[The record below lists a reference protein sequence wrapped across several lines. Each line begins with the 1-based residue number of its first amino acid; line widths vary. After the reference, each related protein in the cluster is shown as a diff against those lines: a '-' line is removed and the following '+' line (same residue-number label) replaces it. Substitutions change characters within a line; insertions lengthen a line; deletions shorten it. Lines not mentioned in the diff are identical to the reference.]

1 MSSTSRQNNLLLAE
15 DWQKIYQSFRN
26 ADFQSYDFDNLRR
39 TMIDYIRTNFPED
52 FNDYVE
58 SSEYL
63 ALIDLIAYVGQNIAF
78 RADLNAR
85 ENFLELAERRDSV
98 LRLARLISYNASRN
112 VAAQGLLKF
121 TTVQTTENVLDS
133 NGRDLAG
140 QYISWNDSSNPNW
153 YDQFIR
159 ILNAAFPQTQQFGN
173 PADSA
178 TIYGTPTAQYRFNAN
193 NTDVPVYSFTKTVA
207 GRGMDFEITSTTFTG
222 ETFIYE
228 EPPKIANQIACIY
241 KDDGYGAGSPGTGFF
256 FNFTQGT
263 LNTGTFNITNPSTN
277 ESIDIDTQNINNS
290 DVWLYQLSQTSGLES
305 TLWTNIPALTGN
317 NVIYNSLNQS
327 TSTVYA
333 VTTRVGDAVSLNFA
347 DGVFGEL
354 PNGNFRVY
362 YRISNGL
369 TYTINPADIVNVS
382 VAIPYTSALGTPET
396 LTVSLSLASSVINAT
411 ASETNASIKQN
422 APQTYYTQNR
432 MITGEDYN
440 ISPLAANLQV
450 AKVKTINRTSSGI
463 SRYFDLTDPTGKYSS
478 TNLFADDG
486 VLYQQEY
493 TTGTTFSASGT
504 QVDAAYVQG
513 IIDNTVLPILEDP
526 NLRNFFYSNFVT
538 YTAASLNVSWYQV
551 TKDSNSSSGYIGG
564 TTSGTP
570 FAVGSYTLTD
580 LSFITSGALIKFT
593 APSYTDSVTGITYYY
608 GYFNTKQNNAYV
620 TFANPSLASA
630 VPSNGVLYLWA
641 RVISVNG
648 DGTASGTGTLSTGFG
663 PIVLSKVIP
672 KKAVISEVI
681 PEFSTSL
688 TASVQT
694 SMIDLI
700 LSNSTFGL
708 RYDASSTSWQIVF
721 EQNLNTT
728 TPFNLQYQGNN
739 TNTQLDASWILLFST
754 DTLTYTITERTV
766 RYIFESDAEVT
777 FYFDDSVKIYD
788 IVGSNTVTDTVKVL
802 NINPQPDS
810 VFPLTVDYPW
820 QVVSEY
826 IGQDGYIDPK
836 KVVVTFADPTN
847 SGVVDNPQQF
857 IDIVS
862 PSTNTAYKYIVEKK
876 YEITSGQEDYKY
888 VVNNPLTGPVI
899 IFSTISAS
907 YPLSQWT
914 TGQYFYFEDTQIVM
928 QYVPSNT
935 TSQLQPT
942 LDYKVYVGRDG
953 LRFQYVHSADYDS
966 RIDPGASNI
975 MDVYVLTY
983 SYDTAFR
990 QWAATGGS
998 GTEPLPPSQYE
1009 LNTLLSPNLN
1019 LIKSIS
1025 DEIVYHP
1032 VNYTLLFGNLA
1043 DPNFQATFE
1052 VMINPSSAVSS
1063 ANVTA
1068 RVLTAIN
1075 EFFALENWD
1084 FGDTFYFTEL
1094 STYVMNQ
1101 LAPDIITF
1109 VIVPAQTGQ
1118 YFGSLFEIK
1127 CPNNSIFLSCATTA
1141 NIQVVSGLTSTNLKT
1156 VTGTALAATVASQQI
1171 TSANYGANS

>member
-1 MSSTSRQNNLLLAE
+1 MSSTTRQNNLLLAE

-26 ADFQSYDFDNLRR
+26 ADFQSYDFENLRR

-52 FNDYVE
+52 FNDYIE

-63 ALIDLIAYVGQNIAF
+63 ALIDLIAFVGQSIAF

-85 ENFLELAERRDSV
+85 ENFLELAERRDSI
-98 LRLARLISYNASRN
+98 LRLARLVSYNASRN
-112 VAAQGLLKF
+112 NAAQGLLKF
-121 TTVQTTENVLDS
+121 NTVQTTENVLDS

-153 YDQFIR
+153 YDQFVR

-178 TIYGTPTAQYRFNAN
+178 TIYGIPTAQYRFNAN
-193 NTDVPVYSFTKTVA
+193 NTDVPVYSFTKTIA
-207 GRGMDFEITSTTFTG
+207 GRGMDFEITSTTFKG

-228 EPPKIANQIACIY
+228 EPPKVANQIACIY

-256 FNFTQGT
+256 FNFVQGT
-263 LNTGTFNITNPSTN
+263 LNTGTFTITNPSTN
-277 ESIDIDTQNINNS
+277 ESIDIDSQNINNS
-290 DVWLYQLSQTSGLES
+290 DVWLYQLNQSNGLED
-305 TLWTNIPALTGN
+305 TLWTKISALTGN

-327 TSTVYA
+327 TNTVYA
-333 VTTRVGDAVSLNFA
+333 VNTRVGDAVSLNFA
-347 DGVFGEL
+347 DGVFGKL

-369 TYTINPADIVNVS
+369 TYTINPADIVNIS
-382 VAIPYTSALGTPET
+382 IAIPYVSALGTPET
-396 LTVSLSLASSVINAT
+396 LTISLSLASSVINAT

-440 ISPLAANLQV
+440 ISPLASSLQV
-450 AKVKTINRTSSGI
+450 AKVKSINRTSSGI

-486 VLYQQEY
+486 VIYKQEY
-493 TTGTTFSASGT
+493 TTGTTFSAAGS
-504 QVDAAYVQG
+504 QVDGAYVQG
-513 IIDNTVLPILEDP
+513 IIDNKVLPILEDP

-538 YTAASLNVSWYQV
+538 YTAASLNVSWFAI

-564 TTSGTP
+564 TTSKTP
-570 FAVGSYTLTD
+570 FALGTFTLTD
-580 LSFITSGALIKFT
+580 LSFVTPGALIKFT
-593 APSYTDSVTGITYYY
+593 APSTTSLDGTVLYS
-608 GYFNTKQNNAYV
+608 GYFNTKQNNTY
-620 TFANPSLASA
+620 TLFKTPSAASS
-630 VPSNGVLYLWA
+630 VPSNGTLYLWA
-641 RVISVNG
+641 RVTSVNG
-648 DGTASGTGTLSTGFG
+648 DGTAAGTGTLSTGFG

-672 KKAVISEVI
+672 SGAVVSEVI

-688 TASVQT
+688 TTSVQA
-694 SMIDLI
+694 SMVDLI

-721 EQNLNTT
+721 EQNLNNS
-728 TPFNLQYQGNN
+728 TPFSLQYQGNN
-739 TNTQLDASWILLFST
+739 TNTHLDASWMLLFT
-754 DTLTYTITERTV
+754 TNTLTYTITARTI
-766 RYIFESDAEVT
+766 RYVFESDAEVS

-788 IVGSNTVTDTVKVL
+788 IVSSNTVTDTLKVL
-802 NINPQPDS
+802 NINSQPDIAYP
-810 VFPLTVDYPW
+810 FTVDYSW
-820 QVVSEY
+820 QIVSEY

-836 KVVVTFADPTN
+836 KVIITFADPTN

-857 IDIVS
+857 LDIVS
-862 PSTNTAYKYIVEKK
+862 PLTNTTYKYIIEQK
-876 YEITSGQEDYKY
+876 YEISMGQEDYKY
-888 VVNNPLTGPVI
+888 VPNNPLTGPVVI
-899 IFSTISAS
+899 LPTQSAA
-907 YPLSQWT
+907 YPLSNWT
-914 TGQYFYFEDTQIVM
+914 TGQHFYFIDTQVVM
-928 QYVPSNT
+928 QYVPANT

-942 LDYKVYVGRDG
+942 LDYKVYVGRDN
-953 LRFQYVHSADYDS
+953 LRFQYTHSADYDS

-975 MDVYVLTY
+975 IDVYVLTH

-990 QWAATGGS
+990 QWAATGGAS
-998 GTEPLPPSQYE
+998 SEPLPPSQHE

-1032 VNYTLLFGNLA
+1032 VNYTLLFGSLA
-1043 DPNFQATFE
+1043 DANLQATFE
-1052 VMINPSSAVSS
+1052 VMINPSSAISS

-1075 EFFALENWD
+1075 EFFALENWN

-1141 NIQVVSGLTSTNLKT
+1141 NIQVVAGLTSTNLKT
-1156 VTGTALAATVASQQI
+1156 VTGTALASTVASQQI